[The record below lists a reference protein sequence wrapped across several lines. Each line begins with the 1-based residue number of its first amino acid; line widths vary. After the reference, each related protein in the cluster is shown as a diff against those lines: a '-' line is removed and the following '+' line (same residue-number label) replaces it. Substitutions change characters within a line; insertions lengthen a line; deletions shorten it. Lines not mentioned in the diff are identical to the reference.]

1 LAAWAVAGRHDGG
14 MSENPYAPPPDP
26 GQPAQPDP
34 SLAPGQPIPA
44 PPTEAVSYAPTTV
57 PTESLAIWALIC
69 AIGAWV
75 LLPVILAIVALVL
88 ARSADE
94 EISKAAGWKQ
104 GKGLVSAARVS
115 AWLHLLLAALVVV
128 FVVTFFIGLAIG
140 G

>member
-1 LAAWAVAGRHDGG
+1 
-14 MSENPYAPPPDP
+14 MSENPYAPPPDHESGRP
-26 GQPAQPDP
+26 VQPDP
-34 SLAPGQPIPA
+34 SLAPAQPIPA

-57 PTESLAIWALIC
+57 PTEPLAIWALVC
-69 AIGAWV
+69 AIGSWV
-75 LLPVILAIVALVL
+75 LLPVILAVVALVL
-88 ARSADE
+88 AGSAEE

-104 GKGLVSAARVS
+104 GKGMVSAARVI